1 MAFNL
6 ARYNLAPFN
15 IVGSKSVKTNITGYE
30 TVSASIGTALQV
42 FTRAVG
48 FERVNETTSG
58 EMSYK
63 RALKGTETIR
73 EGVTVGFL
81 SVVSYLNF
89 LENITSTSEIVASI
103 NPPLPGTETVSG
115 SISLGA
121 DIHPALFGAETVT
134 ADTLLSAVISTQ
146 PDGYELVSAT
156 ASLEAVD
163 MKTTFLTV
171 TLKPGERL
179 IVDASTYNVLLNGEN
194 AIEIHS
200 GDWIDEL
207 TRETQSIIISAAA
220 GAADLSATI
229 LYTERYL

>member
-6 ARYNLAPFN
+6 ARYNLSAFN
-15 IVGSKSVKTNITGYE
+15 VAGDKTVKTRFQGYE
-30 TVSASIGTALQV
+30 TVSASIGTALQY

-48 FERVNETTSG
+48 FERVNENSSG

-63 RALKGTETIR
+63 RALKGSETIGEGVTAGFLAIVSYLTAAERITALSKVVASVSPLLSGTETIAINAA
-73 EGVTVGFL
+73 L
-81 SVVSYLNF
+81 S
-89 LENITSTSEIVASI
+89 
-103 NPPLPGTETVSG
+103 
-115 SISLGA
+115 A
-121 DIHPALFGAETVT
+121 DIYPGILGEEAIN
-134 ADTLLSAVISTQ
+134 ADIAAGAVIRTQ
-146 PDGYELVSAT
+146 PDGYELVSVT

-163 MKTTFLTV
+163 TKTSFLTV

-194 AIEIHS
+194 AIETHS

-207 TRETQSIIISAAA
+207 TRETQTIIISAAT
-220 GAADLSATI
+220 GATDLAATI